1 MVPTIS
7 FLKGILLRRRDDVGM
22 YYNHRKKDQE
32 PLPKEQTM
40 IWECKSEECNGWMR
54 KNFSY
59 ENRQK
64 CPLCGHKMRVEKRL
78 LDASPN
84 PHQK

>member
-1 MVPTIS
+1 
-7 FLKGILLRRRDDVGM
+7 
-22 YYNHRKKDQE
+22 
-32 PLPKEQTM
+32 
-40 IWECKSEECNGWMR
+40 MR

-59 ENRQK
+59 QNHQK
-64 CPLCGHKMRVEKRL
+64 CPLCDYKMRVGERL

>member
-1 MVPTIS
+1 PV
-7 FLKGILLRRRDDVGM
+7 
-22 YYNHRKKDQE
+22 
-32 PLPKEQTM
+32 PKERTE
-40 IWECKSEECNGWMR
+40 IWECESEECNGWMR

-59 ENRQK
+59 ENHQK
-64 CPLCGHKMRVEKRL
+64 CPLCGHKMRAEKRF